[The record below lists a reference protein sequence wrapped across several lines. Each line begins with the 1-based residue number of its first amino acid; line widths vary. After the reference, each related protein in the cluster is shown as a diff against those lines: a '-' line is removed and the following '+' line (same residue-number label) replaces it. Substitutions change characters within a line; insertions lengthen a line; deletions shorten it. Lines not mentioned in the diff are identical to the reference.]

1 MVWLICSKQSLMIW
15 FAIDLV
21 YVRENYSRFRIGRG
35 KEYEPAIEKRRKRN
49 GITKLKVSFKA

>member
-1 MVWLICSKQSLMIW
+1 MIW